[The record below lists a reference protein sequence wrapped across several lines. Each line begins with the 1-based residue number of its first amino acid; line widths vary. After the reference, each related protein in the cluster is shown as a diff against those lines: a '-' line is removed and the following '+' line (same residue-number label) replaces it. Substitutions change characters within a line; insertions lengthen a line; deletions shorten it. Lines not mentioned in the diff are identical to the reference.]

1 MLSTILAWA
10 TLVLSIVVAGL
21 SLAGIFGGAAV
32 AGLAPSLVLGGAILA
47 GVAALV
53 AAVIL
58 FLGAF
63 QS

>member
-1 MLSTILAWA
+1 MVPKILAWTA
-10 TLVLSIVVAGL
+10 LVLSIIVAGL

-47 GVAALV
+47 GVAALL

-58 FLGAF
+58 LLGAF